1 MGRKKLDPMTDRVIS
16 RRKFPPV
23 LYGLAGI
30 MELFDCSKATAFRYR
45 HSVIRDACT
54 QHGKKII
61 VDTRKALTLFGVEHP
76 ENLVMDRQVR
86 DNVNM

>member
-1 MGRKKLDPMTDRVIS
+1 MKLKSMTERVVS
-16 RRKFPPV
+16 KRKFPPV

-45 HSVIRDACT
+45 HTVISGACT

-61 VDTRKALTLFGVEHP
+61 VDTRKALKLFGVEHP
-76 ENLVMDRQVR
+76 ENMVMERQVKEK
-86 DNVNM
+86 VKEL